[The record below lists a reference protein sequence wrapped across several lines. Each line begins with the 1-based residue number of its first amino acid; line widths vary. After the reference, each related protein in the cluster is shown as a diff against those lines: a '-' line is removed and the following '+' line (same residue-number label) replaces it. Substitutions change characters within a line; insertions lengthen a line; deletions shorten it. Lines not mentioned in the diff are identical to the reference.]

1 VSPIHDTEKGN
12 PPQGVY
18 WNEEDWQALLKRLPN
33 EWEEQAIKLGGYCQ
47 LVCRNEDFAEG
58 EGGKSRRTRSDEG
71 RVVVMPLA

>member
-1 VSPIHDTEKGN
+1 MPAHKKEHIT
-12 PPQGVY
+12 P
-18 WNEEDWQALLKRLPN
+18 EESQPRTS
-33 EWEEQAIKLGGYCQ
+33 ESSGYCQ